1 MKMRERRI
9 WAFTFGLYVLIA
21 AILWAGYLIGFVS
34 LQPAIVYTVLTPPL
48 IGSSYAFRR
57 FVLTSPSR
65 WRVMGRV
72 VFIFSGTFCIGF
84 VLWYISVIILT
95 RVFGLGGDPA
105 ALISLLAYPLGA
117 YLGDKLGKR
126 INYMR
131 WYQQKSMR
139 KG

>member
-1 MKMRERRI
+1 MKMGKRSH
-9 WAFTFGLYVLIA
+9 WAFTFALSILFAI
-21 AILWAGYLIGFVS
+21 ILWAGYLIGLVS
-34 LQPAIVYTVLTPPL
+34 FSLAVGYSVIVLPLQCA
-48 IGSSYAFRR
+48 SYALRHLPR
-57 FVLTSPSR
+57 TPITITL
-65 WRVMGRV
+65 WRGIFI
-72 VFIFSGTFCIGF
+72 VFSAICIGF